1 MEMKMCGTQNNES
14 SWLAQVLI
22 GVGVGAMALRAVAV
36 DYANNTAYGES
47 ISPEMAAV
55 MSIAAIAVAALPAA
69 AALRGWSPLLRLG
82 TVIAVATTVWA
93 AANAYTARQ
102 NAEMLHGAQVQEAYE
117 AAQRA
122 SKRAETEA
130 QEAVAAAQRSVI
142 AAEAE
147 ATAAHEDAAK
157 ASTGADAVTI
167 RAQVVSLKKAADEA
181 DAVAKSK
188 GLTCQQ
194 RTKCVKALEALTA
207 AQSQHAA
214 ADGKAAALARE
225 AAAKTSITEAKTA
238 LENAKGK
245 ALAAIA
251 TAQVGLKSG
260 PANAGLI
267 PQWISDRT
275 GANAENVARSIALT
289 MTVLSI
295 TFTQIV
301 ALLGHFAVRLM
312 AAGFGQL
319 FAGVSSRR
327 AVVEVPVASAEIVE
341 LTEDQ
346 QMETAWQSFRSV
358 ILEIMATG
366 AETDDDVTSGPTVP
380 THATKAQQAANASER
395 RKAKRTAAQT
405 EAEAKAQAEEEARAK
420 RSAAAKKGH
429 ETRKRRAEAQQRKF
443 KIV

>member
-1 MEMKMCGTQNNES
+1 MCEVQNNEG

-22 GVGVGAMALRAVAV
+22 GAGVGAMVLRAVAV

-55 MSIAAIAVAALPAA
+55 MSIAAIAVAAFPAA

-102 NAEMLHGAQVQEAYE
+102 NAEMLHAAQVQEAYE

-167 RAQVVSLKKAADEA
+167 RAQVVGMKKAADEA
-181 DAVAKSK
+181 DAIAKSK

-207 AQSQHAA
+207 VQSHLSAA
-214 ADGKAAALARE
+214 EGKAAALARE
-225 AAAKTSITEAKTA
+225 SAAKTSITEAKAA
-238 LENAKGK
+238 LETAKGK

-251 TAQVGLKSG
+251 SAQVGLKSG

-275 GANAENVARSIALT
+275 GANADGVARSIALT

-312 AAGFGQL
+312 ASGFGQL
-319 FAGVSSRR
+319 SAQVRASRKP
-327 AVVEVPVASAEIVE
+327 VETPVATAEIVE
-341 LTEDQ
+341 LTDDQ

-358 ILEIMATG
+358 VLEMLAT
-366 AETDDDVTSGPTVP
+366 AEEAEDDVTSGPTVP
-380 THATKAQQAANASER
+380 TQATKTQQTAKANER
-395 RKAKRTAAQT
+395 RKAKRAAAQT
-405 EAEAKAQAEEEARAK
+405 EAEARAQAEEEAKAK

>member
-1 MEMKMCGTQNNES
+1 MCEAKNTQG

-22 GVGVGAMALRAVAV
+22 GAGVGAMVLRAVAV

-102 NAEMLHGAQVQEAYE
+102 NAEMLHATQVQETYE

-122 SKRAETEA
+122 SKRAEADA
-130 QEAVAAAQRSVI
+130 QDEVSAAQRSVI

-147 ATAAHEDAAK
+147 AFAAHEDAAK

-167 RAQVVSLKKAADEA
+167 RTQVVSLKKAADEA
-181 DAVAKSK
+181 DAVAKKK
-188 GLTCQQ
+188 GVTCQE
-194 RTKCVKALEALTA
+194 RAKCRDALRDLNA
-207 AQSQHAA
+207 AQSQLSA
-214 ADGKAAALARE
+214 ADGKDKALARE
-225 AAAKTSITEAKTA
+225 AVAKAAITEAKAA
-238 LENAKGK
+238 LETAKGK

-275 GANAENVARSIALT
+275 GANADGVARSIALT

-295 TFTQIV
+295 AFTQIV

-312 AAGFGQL
+312 AAGFGQ
-319 FAGVSSRR
+319 FAAQVRASRKP
-327 AVVEVPVASAEIVE
+327 VEVPVASAEIVE
-341 LTEDQ
+341 LTDDQ
-346 QMETAWQSFRSV
+346 RMETAWHSFRSV
-358 ILEIMATG
+358 VLEMLAT
-366 AETDDDVTSGPTVP
+366 AEEADDDVTSGPTIPV
-380 THATKAQQAANASER
+380 QAKQAEVARER

-405 EAEAKAQAEEEARAK
+405 EAEARAQADEEAKAK